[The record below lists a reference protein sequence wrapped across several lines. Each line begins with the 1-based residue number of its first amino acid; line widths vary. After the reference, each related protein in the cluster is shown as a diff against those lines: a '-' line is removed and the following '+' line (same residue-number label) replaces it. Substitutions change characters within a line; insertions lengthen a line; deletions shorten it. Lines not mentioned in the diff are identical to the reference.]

1 MKTFE
6 YTTSELEAMKKT
18 MQIFREQQARLKEQR
33 EKRDRAKAKKNQERK
48 K

>member
-6 YTTSELEAMKKT
+6 FTASEREAVKKT
-18 MQIFREQQARLKEQR
+18 MQAYREQQARLKEQR
-33 EKRDRAKAKKNQERK
+33 EKRDRAKAKKSQERK